1 MATGKLHKRGVS
13 QVADAI
19 RDGLGAKDDDEIH
32 VTTPQF
38 MRPAG
43 EPGPAAPPSTP
54 DDWEA
59 LRSASRWELKERGCR
74 CWSALVEVDEE
85 SAGPRARRRGAHY
98 EDVDEGE
105 LRLATHEL
113 WLLPGEWYSSIPRGF
128 GIIDIFGTDE
138 TFEPG
143 KTDDDIR
150 FGCLSFGIVIPLK
163 RSPS

>member
-1 MATGKLHKRGVS
+1 MATGKLHPRGVTPE
-13 QVADAI
+13 ADAI
-19 RDGLGAKDDDEIH
+19 RDAVGAGDDDEIQ

-38 MRPAG
+38 TRPKG

-59 LRSASRWELKERGCR
+59 LRQASRQELKERGCR
-74 CWSALVEVDEE
+74 CWSALVEVDETT
-85 SAGPRARRRGAHY
+85 ATGRARRRGSRY
-98 EDVDEGE
+98 EDVDGGG
-105 LRLATHEL
+105 THEL

-128 GIIDIFGTDE
+128 AIIDIFGTDE

-150 FGCLSFGIVIPLK
+150 FGCLSFGIVIPIERK
-163 RSPS
+163 S

>member
-1 MATGKLHKRGVS
+1 MATGKLPKRGVAPF
-13 QVADAI
+13 ADAV
-19 RDGLGAKDDDEIH
+19 RDAIGAKDDDEVI

-38 MRPAG
+38 TRPAG
-43 EPGPAAPPSTP
+43 EPGPAAPPSSP

-59 LRSASRWELKERGCR
+59 LSSASRQELKERGCR
-74 CWSALVEVDEE
+74 CWSALREVDEE
-85 SAGPRARRRGAHY
+85 SAGPGARRRGARY
-98 EDVDEGE
+98 EDVDEGG
-105 LRLATHEL
+105 THEL
-113 WLLPGEWYSSIPRGF
+113 WLFPGEWYSSIPRGF

-150 FGCLSFGIVIPLK
+150 FGCLSFGVVIPIK

>member
-1 MATGKLHKRGVS
+1 MATGKLHKRGVTRE
-13 QVADAI
+13 ADVI
-19 RDGLGAKDDDEIH
+19 RDAVGAGDDDEII

-38 MRPAG
+38 TRPAG

-54 DDWEA
+54 EDWEV
-59 LRSASRWELKERGCR
+59 LRSASRQELKERGFR
-74 CWSALVEVDEE
+74 CWSQLREID
-85 SAGPRARRRGAHY
+85 GPRTGRRLRRRGARY
-98 EDVDEGE
+98 DDVDENG
-105 LRLATHEL
+105 THEL

-150 FGCLSFGIVIPLK
+150 FGCLSFGIVIPLEK
-163 RSPS
+163 KT